1 MCRRVVMVS
10 LVAEID
16 EIEQGPAETNCR
28 EQCKQ
33 YVQYKAVRVVG
44 SSQDGAVVECRS
56 QGSRRTATG
65 LTTAPGGP
73 R

>member
-1 MCRRVVMVS
+1 MVS
-10 LVAEID
+10 LVAEIDEID

-28 EQCKQ
+28 EQ

-73 R
+73 Q